1 MRRLLL
7 VPVAVAAT
15 AVALPAF
22 GATQP
27 PDPCMLIT
35 TKDASSALG
44 YQPPQA
50 KSKLVSGYRS
60 CTYSV
65 KKESM
70 TVLTRRVAT
79 QAAFDKAAKATKG
92 VVFPM
97 QGVGA
102 DAYSVNGTKVLVWGK
117 GTEVTITFAGVHPFV
132 STQQSLAKTAVGRL

>member
-7 VPVAVAAT
+7 VPVVLAAA

-22 GATQP
+22 GAVQP
-27 PDPCMLIT
+27 PDPCLLIT

-44 YQPPQA
+44 YVPPKA
-50 KSKLVSGYRS
+50 KSKLVAGYRS
-60 CTYSV
+60 CTYTV
-65 KKESM
+65 KKASM
-70 TVLTRRVAT
+70 TVLTRSVAS

-102 DAYSVNGTKVLVWGK
+102 DAYSVNGTKVLLWGK
-117 GTEVTITFAGVHPFV
+117 GTEVTITFSGVQPFV
-132 STQQSLAKTAVGRL
+132 STQQALAKTAVGRL